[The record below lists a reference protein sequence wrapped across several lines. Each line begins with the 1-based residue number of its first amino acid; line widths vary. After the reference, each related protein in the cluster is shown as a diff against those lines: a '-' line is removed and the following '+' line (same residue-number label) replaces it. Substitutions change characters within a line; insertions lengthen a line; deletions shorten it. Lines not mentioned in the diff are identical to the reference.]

1 MTWLQGLL
9 LGLISGITEFLP
21 VSAEAH
27 RGILY
32 HMMNLQEDALF
43 RFLLHGASLAAL
55 LWMNR
60 RTLYR
65 MRLVRMEEKHYPRS
79 RRMLTSSLHRYTL
92 RLWRAALLPV
102 LLGFL
107 VLQQTQSL
115 GSQMNLLAI
124 VLVCNGMI
132 LFLPSLLPHGN
143 RDGRTMSPADGF
155 FMGLGC
161 CFGFVPGISRA
172 GASLSI
178 GVARGVDKPYAL
190 RLGML
195 IWIPCMLGLLILDVM
210 AAISTGLPA
219 LSAHMVL
226 PYLLGGGAAFLGS
239 YLGILFLRFL
249 SAKVGFS
256 GFCYY
261 SWGLALF
268 AFILYLAI

>member
-1 MTWLQGLL
+1 
-9 LGLISGITEFLP
+9 
-21 VSAEAH
+21 
-27 RGILY
+27 
-32 HMMNLQEDALF
+32 
-43 RFLLHGASLAAL
+43 
-55 LWMNR
+55 
-60 RTLYR
+60 
-65 MRLVRMEEKHYPRS
+65 
-79 RRMLTSSLHRYTL
+79 MLTSSLHRYTL

-102 LLGFL
+102 ILGFL
-107 VLQQTQSL
+107 VLQQTQRL

-161 CFGFVPGISRA
+161 CLGFIPGISRA
-172 GASLSI
+172 GTSLSI
-178 GVARGVDKPYAL
+178 GVVRGVDKPYAL

-195 IWIPCMLGLLILDVM
+195 IWIVCMLGLLLLDVL
-210 AAISTGLPA
+210 AV
-219 LSAHMVL
+219 LSAGIPVL
-226 PYLLGGGAAFLGS
+226 SVQVGIAYVLGGGAAYLGS
-239 YLGILFLRFL
+239 YLGLLFLRFL
-249 SAKVGFS
+249 SAKAGFS